1 MKGAGFMKAIV
12 AVSKNLGIGYE
23 NDLLYNIPEDK
34 KFFRSMTLGK
44 VVVMGRKTLES
55 MPGGKPLKDRT
66 NIVLTRNNDYAPEG
80 VTVCHSAEE
89 LMKQLED
96 YESDDVMIIGGAE
109 IYKLLLPHCDT
120 AYVTRINDEKPAD
133 KFFPDLDSDKDWLLT
148 ESSEEK
154 EYEGISYSFCTYRRA

>member
-1 MKGAGFMKAIV
+1 MKAIV
-12 AVSKNLGIGYE
+12 AVSRNLGIGYE

-66 NIVLTRNNDYAPEG
+66 NIVLTRNPDYAPQG
-80 VTVCHSAEE
+80 VTVCHSEEE
-89 LMKQLED
+89 LLTHLNRYK
-96 YESDDVMIIGGAE
+96 SDDVMIIGGAE
-109 IYKLLLPHCDT
+109 IYRQLLPHCDT
-120 AYVTRINDEKPAD
+120 AYVTKINDEKPAD
-133 KFFPDLDSDKDWLLT
+133 KFFPDLDSDKEWTLA

-154 EYEGISYSFCTYRRA
+154 DYEGIGYRFCTYRRA

>member
-12 AVSKNLGIGYE
+12 AVSSNLGIGYE

-66 NIVLTRNNDYAPEG
+66 NIVLTRNTDYAPDG
-80 VTVCHSAEE
+80 VTVCHGEDE
-89 LMKQLED
+89 LLKHLES
-96 YESDDVMIIGGAE
+96 YESDDIMIIGGAE
-109 IYKLLLPHCDT
+109 IYKLLLPYCDT
-120 AYVTRINDEKPAD
+120 AYVTKIKDEKPAD
-133 KFFPDLDSDKDWLLT
+133 KFFPDLDSDEDWVLA

-154 EYEGISYSFCTYRRA
+154 EYEDIGYSFCTYRRA